1 MFVFCGQFWWIFV
14 LFFVDW
20 KRASRAFM
28 VLSCL
33 TFVVAILYVL
43 MLQIKPRLPSIL
55 LAFIL
60 TISCEF
66 NSIFQKFPLS
76 LLLHPSYFL
85 RHSLLICLDLIFYD
99 TFVFVYCFSL
109 FCSDVCSYWCCSVYS
124 SQWNI
129 TSSWVGI
136 WIFIHA
142 CLGRNW
148 NEHIWSFAVML
159 WSSWLPFLLKL

>member
-1 MFVFCGQFWWIFV
+1 MDNFDGSLFF
-14 LFFVDW
+14 FFVDW

-99 TFVFVYCFSL
+99 TITFVIIVSL
-109 FCSDVCSYWCCSVYS
+109 C
-124 SQWNI
+124 
-129 TSSWVGI
+129 
-136 WIFIHA
+136 
-142 CLGRNW
+142 
-148 NEHIWSFAVML
+148 FAVMCAL
-159 WSSWLPFLLKL
+159 TGVAVYTARSGILQVPGLEFGFSYMLVWGGIGMNTFGVLLSCCDQAGYHFF